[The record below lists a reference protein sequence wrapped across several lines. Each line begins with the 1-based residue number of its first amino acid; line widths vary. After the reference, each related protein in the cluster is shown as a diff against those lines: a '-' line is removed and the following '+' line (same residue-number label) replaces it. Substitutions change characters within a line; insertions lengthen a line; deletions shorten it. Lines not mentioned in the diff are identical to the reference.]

1 MKYRINNWDELR
13 DALQREDY
21 VVMLDAGPAGGE
33 EAEVI
38 DYTVGPEAYPDQ
50 EWLDEEG
57 FADEEEWYQAYRGTP
72 AIVID
77 RPMGQ
82 GGTNTRILD
91 TVEVSDFEIYGVRSG
106 KYDDEMYENRRVRR
120 SSRKSL
126 REGTLTAEDIIQ
138 DEGLID
144 SIVKQ
149 VQDYCAEIIED
160 AEDRIGLQASVRKY
174 RRNCID
180 WALPKTTEFIN
191 SDEYYRAEDMLD
203 DIVEERLYEGRKLK
217 DRQKRL
223 REARRRNLKE
233 RQRNSRRSLRESF
246 SRYDLPC
253 RFGYFTDQVENLGYE
268 VNDTERD
275 NVFEVVDTDDRRISF
290 YMRAKMSRD
299 TIYDYKFYYDYNC
312 RNEIEVGGYPLKDA
326 LRAAGYHA
334 TGIE

>member
-21 VVMLDAGPAGGE
+21 VVMLDAGPVGGE

-38 DYTVGPEAYPDQ
+38 DYTVGPESYPDQ

-106 KYDDEMYENRRVRR
+106 KYDDEMYENRRLRGD
-120 SSRKSL
+120 SR
-126 REGTLTAEDIIQ
+126 
-138 DEGLID
+138 
-144 SIVKQ
+144 
-149 VQDYCAEIIED
+149 
-160 AEDRIGLQASVRKY
+160 
-174 RRNCID
+174 
-180 WALPKTTEFIN
+180 
-191 SDEYYRAEDMLD
+191 
-203 DIVEERLYEGRKLK
+203 
-217 DRQKRL
+217 RL
-223 REARRRNLKE
+223 REHGGPVFKPTRLEDFIAE
-233 RQRNSRRSLRESF
+233 VES
-246 SRYDLPC
+246 Y
-253 RFGYFTDQVENLGYE
+253 GYE
-268 VNDTERD
+268 VSDTESKK
-275 NVFEVVDTDDRRISF
+275 VFEVVDTDDRRISF

-299 TIYDYKFYYDYNC
+299 TIYSYKFYYDYNC